1 MNKTLERLIKISP
14 FLSVLFILFGLIM
27 VILSVFDHNVKL
39 LTSSLI
45 LIVQSVLLVTYSK
58 MFRKIWGK

>member
-14 FLSVLFILFGLIM
+14 LLSVLFILFGLII
-27 VILSVFDHNVKL
+27 VILSVFDNNVKL